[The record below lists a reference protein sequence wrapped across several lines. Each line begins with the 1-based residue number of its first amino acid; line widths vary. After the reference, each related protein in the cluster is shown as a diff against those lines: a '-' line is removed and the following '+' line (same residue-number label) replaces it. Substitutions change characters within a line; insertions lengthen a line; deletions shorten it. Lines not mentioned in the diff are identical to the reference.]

1 MRVLLSTRYLLA
13 LTGSSLVAALAVG
26 IPTDVIPNPWFTRMT
41 PVRTLDVVLLPIM
54 SVAIGSVLATYALPS
69 SCRSSGG
76 LSAGGGSGVLGA
88 FAVGCPVCNK
98 LVVLALGFSGALTYF
113 EPIQPVLGVGAIA
126 LSAVALRARMRAVA
140 GDGGMPVPFDPS
152 DGARVPGS
160 DLPGRGI
167 P

>member
-1 MRVLLSTRYLLA
+1 MRALLSTRYLLA
-13 LTGSSLVAALAVG
+13 LTGSSIVAALAVG
-26 IPTDVIPNPWFTRMT
+26 IPTDVVPNPWFTRMT

-69 SCRSSGG
+69 SCRTSGG
-76 LSAGGGSGVLGA
+76 LSAGGGSGLLGV

-126 LSAVALRARMRAVA
+126 LSAVALRARLLAVA
-140 GDGGMPVPFDPS
+140 RDSGMPVRLDPS
-152 DGARVPGS
+152 DPSRAPSS
-160 DLPGRGI
+160 DLSRVI